1 LLNLPRWRT
10 FLAFGTVVSG
20 CALAGCTTQGAGGL
34 ADGLKT
40 ASLGKT
46 SSKASYAYTA
56 KDKECLARA
65 MFFESNRSSRS
76 GLVAVGTVVMNR
88 LDSGEYGDTVCQVV
102 GQKGQ
107 FAPGVLSRK
116 MNSKALPDVVD
127 AADSVL
133 KGERHPKVKN
143 AMFFHTAGLR
153 FPYKNMHY
161 VLEAGG
167 NEFYEKRSRRRAKPA
182 VEETQVAEA
191 SPLPGVQE
199 TTQQAAAPAE
209 TRIAMTE
216 NGPRVLRQSAR
227 AQDSAPVETQAA
239 SPARSA
245 RVAAAQNGRSDDAA
259 PVETAAGTTGKGPRL
274 LPQAMRPEASAPQ
287 IAETAPSLPAEA
299 PQPSEIPQTAMSY
312 EADPKAV
319 DAIGAMI
326 ASQSRPM
333 PAVE

>member
-20 CALAGCTTQGAGGL
+20 CVLAGCTTQGAGGL
-34 ADGLKT
+34 SDGLKT

-46 SSKASYAYTA
+46 SSKTSYAYTA

-88 LDSGEYGDTVCQVV
+88 LQSGEYGNTVCQVV

-107 FAPGVLSRK
+107 FAPGVLSRR
-116 MNSKALPDVVD
+116 MDSKALPDVVD

-133 KGERHPKVKN
+133 KGERHPKVQS

-199 TTQQAAAPAE
+199 TTAQATAPVE
-209 TRIAMTE
+209 TKIAMTE
-216 NGPRVLRQSAR
+216 NGPRVVAQSAR
-227 AQDSAPVETQAA
+227 SQDSAPVETRA
-239 SPARSA
+239 STSAKGARLVA
-245 RVAAAQNGRSDDAA
+245 RNGRSDDAG
-259 PVETAAGTTGKGPRL
+259 PVAMQPGTTGKGPRIL
-274 LPQAMRPEASAPQ
+274 VQDTKPEASAPQ
-287 IAETAPSLPAEA
+287 MAEATPSLPSEA
-299 PQPSEIPQTAMSY
+299 PQPSDLAQTAMSY

-326 ASQSRPM
+326 ASQTRPM